1 MKHYYGENQGDMGYG
16 EGTDMGCQEENR
28 QNMGYQ
34 TGYGQETGHETEYE
48 QQIRNQGQGAFVE
61 AKEKKEKKK
70 KKEKQMQPQYY
81 MSVTNMTTWNYNVYY
96 MLKKEKTLYFLV
108 AFLAGGFVGYV
119 FFGGLFKDEFY
130 SPTIKTYISDI
141 SVIFIF
147 GILFG
152 KIYLPMRTE
161 QLKEKKKRI
170 LKLQFRDM
178 LESLTT
184 SLNAGSNTIDAFQN
198 VYEDLKVQY
207 GEEADIV
214 YEISVILSGIRNN
227 HTIEEMLKDF
237 GWRSGVDDIISFSQ
251 VFEVSYRKGGNIKD
265 IVRNTH
271 NILSDKMRISEDI
284 ETHITAAKNENNIM
298 IVMPVIL
305 IAMIKSMSP
314 NFASNFASIS
324 GVIATLVS
332 LGLFILSYIIGRKLM
347 EIKI

>member
-1 MKHYYGENQGDMGYG
+1 MKQYYGENQGDMGYG
-16 EGTDMGCQEENR
+16 VGTETGYEQQMRYGEEA
-28 QNMGYQ
+28 GYQ
-34 TGYGQETGHETEYE
+34 TEYAQQMEYQMEYG
-48 QQIRNQGQGAFVE
+48 QQIRIENPN
-61 AKEKKEKKK
+61 KEEFMNKKEKKK
-70 KKEKQMQPQYY
+70 EKEMQPQCY
-81 MSVTNMTTWNYNVYY
+81 MSVSNMTTWNYNVYY
-96 MLKKEKTLYFLV
+96 MLKKEKILYFLL
-108 AFLAGGFVGYV
+108 AFVVGGFVGYV

-130 SPTIKTYISDI
+130 SSTTKTYISNI
-141 SVIFIF
+141 IVVFIF

-161 QLKEKKKRI
+161 QLKEKKKKI

-214 YEISVILSGIRNN
+214 YEISVILSGIRDN

-251 VFEVSYRKGGNIKD
+251 VFEVCYRKGVNIKD
-265 IVRNTH
+265 IVRNVH

-284 ETHITAAKNENNIM
+284 ETQITAAKNENNIM

-314 NFASNFASIS
+314 DFASNFASTS
-324 GVIATLVS
+324 GVISTLVS
-332 LGLFILSYIIGRKLM
+332 LGLFVLSYIVGRKLM

>member
-1 MKHYYGENQGDMGYG
+1 MKQYYGENQGEMGYGAGTDMEYLTENEQDMGYSAEYG
-16 EGTDMGCQEENR
+16 KEI
-28 QNMGYQ
+28 GY
-34 TGYGQETGHETEYE
+34 TMKYE
-48 QQIRNQGQGAFVE
+48 QQMGNQGEETFIE
-61 AKEKKEKKK
+61 EKGRKRKKK
-70 KKEKQMQPQYY
+70 KKEMQPQCYI
-81 MSVTNMTTWNYNVYY
+81 SVTNMPTWNYKVYY
-96 MLKKEKTLYFLV
+96 MSKKEKIVYFLL
-108 AFLAGGFVGYV
+108 AFLVGGFVGYV

-130 SPTIKTYISDI
+130 SATIKTYISNI
-141 SVIFIF
+141 AVIFIF

-152 KIYLPMRTE
+152 KVYLPMRTE
-161 QLKEKKKRI
+161 QLKEKKKRL

-214 YEISVILSGIRNN
+214 YEISIILSGIRNN
-227 HTIEEMLKDF
+227 HTVEEMLKDF
-237 GWRSGVDDIISFSQ
+237 GWRSGVDDIMSFSQ
-251 VFEVSYRKGGNIKD
+251 VFEICYRKGGNIKD

-271 NILSDKMRISEDI
+271 SILSDKMRISEDI
-284 ETHITAAKNENNIM
+284 ETQITAAKNENNIM

-305 IAMIKSMSP
+305 IGMIKSMSP
-314 NFASNFASIS
+314 DFASNFASIS